1 MNIDWE
7 AKEYAAKFNFVPQYG
22 KGVMELITAPAGS
35 CVLDLGC
42 GNGTLTRQLA
52 DEGFKVRGM
61 DASPEL
67 INLARTTYPDLDFDE
82 GDATDFHLQNKVDVI
97 FSNAV
102 FHWIDRDKQPLL
114 THCIADSLVE
124 NGELVCEFGGY
135 GNNARIHYALQTEF
149 AKNGLS
155 YRMPFYFPTIG
166 EYAPLLEQEGLQVR
180 FATLFDRMTELKG
193 EDGLADWIKMFVKT
207 PFTGMDS
214 SLKDHIIHKTVQ
226 SLKQTLYQEGKW
238 YADYVRLRIRAVKT
252 RC

>member
-7 AKEYAAKFNFVPQYG
+7 AKEYASKFNFVPQYG
-22 KGVMELITAPAGS
+22 KGVIELITAPAGS
-35 CVLDLGC
+35 RVLDLGC

-52 DEGFKVRGM
+52 DAGFDVRGM

-67 INLARTTYPDLDFDE
+67 IKLARSTYPNLNFDE
-82 GDATDFHLQNKVDVI
+82 GDATNFHLQNKVDVI

-114 THCIADSLVE
+114 IRCIADALVE

-135 GNNARIHYALQTEF
+135 GNNAQIHHALQKEF

-155 YRMPFYFPTIG
+155 YRMPFYFPTVG
-166 EYAPLLEQEGLQVR
+166 EYAHLLEREGFQVR

-193 EDGLADWIKMFVKT
+193 EDGLADWIQMFVKT
-207 PFTGMDS
+207 PFAGMNV
-214 SLKDHIIHKTVQ
+214 SLKDNIIRNAVQ
-226 SLKQTLYQEGKW
+226 SLEQTLYQGGKW
-238 YADYVRLRIRAVKT
+238 HADYVRLRIRAIKA
-252 RC
+252 RE

>member
-22 KGVMELITAPAGS
+22 KGVMELITAHAGS

-114 THCIADSLVE
+114 IHCIADSLVE